1 MIFGY
6 GLFARNGRTTAVVD
20 PTGLTSLARLM
31 DAFERQ
37 GIMCGMATD
46 GSGSFLI
53 EASHLSASAGIPLV
67 DYTLCVGRWRLR
79 DGGCRCYEIS
89 KNLIEAFRAA
99 HLLKRILGM
108 NERIW
113 LNEISRFLLDGSVDR
128 SMGCFQIVMVMLN
141 EYVKERQE

>member
-31 DAFERQ
+31 DAFESQ
-37 GIMCGMATD
+37 GIMCGMATGD
-46 GSGSFLI
+46 SGSFLI

-99 HLLKRILGM
+99 H
-108 NERIW
+108 ERIW

-128 SMGCFQIVMVMLN
+128 SMGCFQIVMVMLT
-141 EYVKERQE
+141 EYRKEEKE

>member
-6 GLFARNGRTTAVVD
+6 GLFARNGRTTAAVD
-20 PTGLTSLARLM
+20 PTGLTSLAMLM
-31 DAFERQ
+31 DAFESQ
-37 GIMCGMATD
+37 GIMCGMATGD
-46 GSGSFLI
+46 GGSFLI

-67 DYTLCVGRWRLR
+67 DYTLCVGRQRLR

-89 KNLIEAFRAA
+89 KNLIESFRAA
-99 HLLKRILGM
+99 HVLKRVLGM